1 MSWNIRKI
9 PGTSISGWAAVS
21 LALLIII
28 VGWSA
33 IRTAYPTMALDRR
46 PAAQN
51 ASGAVVPVV
60 VELFTSEGCSS
71 CPPADALLAQL
82 EAQQPVPKTQIIA
95 LEEHV
100 DYWNDDGWMDPFSS
114 REWTLRQQD
123 YAGTLKNRNPY
134 TPQMI
139 VDGRNEFVGG
149 NDRAAVQAIEKAAA
163 GPKAQVTLSVAPSSR
178 PDIVQATVSVD
189 QLNATNHK
197 DTPEVWL
204 AVTESGLH
212 SAVSAGENAGS
223 ELHHAS
229 VVRRFHKL
237 ASINLNKET
246 SFSGTTPVHLDS
258 SWKLQNVR
266 IVVFVQEQKS
276 RQILGAAATRIGQ

>member
-1 MSWNIRKI
+1 MSWNIRQTL
-9 PGTSISGWAAVS
+9 GTSISRSAAVS
-21 LALLIII
+21 LVLLFL
-28 VGWSA
+28 GWSA
-33 IRTAYPTMALDRR
+33 IRATRPAMALDRS
-46 PAAQN
+46 PAAQS
-51 ASGAVVPVV
+51 AATAAVPVV

-71 CPPADALLAQL
+71 CPPADALMAYL
-82 EAQQPVPKTQIIA
+82 EAEQPVPKTQIIA

-100 DYWNDDGWMDPFSS
+100 DYWNSDGWMDPFSN

-139 VDGRNEFVGG
+139 VDGRTEFVGG
-149 NDRAAVQAIEKAAA
+149 NDRAAVQAIEKAATQ
-163 GPKAQVTLSVAPSSR
+163 PKAHVTLSVAPSAK
-178 PDIVQATVSVD
+178 PGVEQATVSVD
-189 QLNATNHK
+189 QLAATNHNDK
-197 DTPEVWL
+197 PEVWL

-229 VVRRFHKL
+229 VVRTFHKV
-237 ASINLNKET
+237 ATINLNKET
-246 SFSGTTPVHLDS
+246 SYSGTTPVHLDS

-276 RQILGAAATRIGQ
+276 RQILGAAITRIEP

>member
-1 MSWNIRKI
+1 MSWNTRQI
-9 PGTSISGWAAVS
+9 PGMPISSLAAVS
-21 LALLIII
+21 LVLL
-28 VGWSA
+28 VLGWSA
-33 IRTAYPTMALDRR
+33 IRTADPIMAFDRS
-46 PAAQN
+46 PAAQSPS
-51 ASGAVVPVV
+51 AAVVPVV

-82 EAQQPVPKTQIIA
+82 ESQQPVPKTQIIA

-100 DYWNDDGWMDPFSS
+100 DYWNNDGWMDPFSN

-139 VDGRNEFVGG
+139 VDGRTEFVGG

-163 GPKAQVTLSVAPSSR
+163 EPKAQVTLSVAPSSKAG
-178 PDIVQATVSVD
+178 IEQAIVSVD
-189 QLNATNHK
+189 QLTAPNHNDK
-197 DTPEVWL
+197 PEVWL

-229 VVRRFHKL
+229 VVRTFHKV

-246 SFSGTTPVHLDS
+246 SFSGTTTVHLDS

>member
-1 MSWNIRKI
+1 MSWNIRHI
-9 PGTSISGWAAVS
+9 PGTSISRLAAVS
-21 LALLIII
+21 PVLLFL
-28 VGWSA
+28 GWSA
-33 IRTAYPTMALDRR
+33 IRTARPAVALDRS
-46 PAAQN
+46 PAVQSA
-51 ASGAVVPVV
+51 ATAAVPVI

-71 CPPADALLAQL
+71 CPPADALLAYL

-100 DYWNDDGWMDPFSS
+100 DYWNSDGWMDPFSN

-139 VDGRNEFVGG
+139 VDGRTEFVGG

-163 GPKAQVTLSVAPSSR
+163 QPKAHVTLSVAPSAK
-178 PDIVQATVSVD
+178 PGVEQATVSVD
-189 QLNATNHK
+189 QLTATNHSDK
-197 DTPEVWL
+197 PEVWL

-229 VVRRFHKL
+229 VVRAFHKVTT
-237 ASINLNKET
+237 INLNKET
-246 SFSGTTPVHLDS
+246 SFAGTTPVHLDS
-258 SWKLQNVR
+258 SWKLQNVT

-276 RQILGAAATRIGQ
+276 RQILGAATTRIEP

>member
-1 MSWNIRKI
+1 MSWNIRQI
-9 PGTSISGWAAVS
+9 PGMPTSSLAAVS
-21 LALLIII
+21 LVLL
-28 VGWSA
+28 VLGWSA
-33 IRTAYPTMALDRR
+33 IRTADPIMAVDRS
-46 PAAQN
+46 PAAQSPS
-51 ASGAVVPVV
+51 AAVVPVV

-82 EAQQPVPKTQIIA
+82 ESQQPVPKTQIIA

-100 DYWNDDGWMDPFSS
+100 DYWNNDGWMDPFSN

-139 VDGRNEFVGG
+139 VDGRTEFVGG

-163 GPKAQVTLSVAPSSR
+163 EPKAQVTLSVAPSSKAG
-178 PDIVQATVSVD
+178 IEQAIVSVD
-189 QLNATNHK
+189 QLTAPNHNDK
-197 DTPEVWL
+197 PEVWL

-229 VVRRFHKL
+229 VVRTFHKV

-246 SFSGTTPVHLDS
+246 SFSGTTTVHLDS